1 MESIQVAY
9 IMGGATLGFHVID
22 VGNADYT
29 ANKEEK
35 KTQFVIA
42 MDF

>member
-9 IMGGATLGFHVID
+9 IMGGATLGFVVD
-22 VGNADYT
+22 VGNADYVS
-29 ANKEEK
+29 AKDEK
-35 KTQFVIA
+35 KTQFTLA